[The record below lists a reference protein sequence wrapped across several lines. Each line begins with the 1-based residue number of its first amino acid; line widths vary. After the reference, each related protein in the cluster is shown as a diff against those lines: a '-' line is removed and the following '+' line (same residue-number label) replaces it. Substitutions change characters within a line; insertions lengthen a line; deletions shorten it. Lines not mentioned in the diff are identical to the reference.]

1 MLERDV
7 EQRVLAKLQRREET
21 FEFRYLIE
29 MQNGRWIQEVP
40 QMCPQGNQKLV
51 QRVVPHI
58 GGRQVQMEQET

>member
-1 MLERDV
+1 
-7 EQRVLAKLQRREET
+7 
-21 FEFRYLIE
+21 

-58 GGRQVQMEQET
+58 GARQVQMEQET